1 MKLTRKQLKE
11 KYKELVFTYGKECM
25 LEQIDEHY
33 MPQSIR
39 ERLPGY
45 KEEEDKL
52 YLYKGQYLVKGYNVK
67 YLENISEDEQQ
78 RLLTAMH
85 NYKERILF
93 ERCKKRNEDLE
104 R

>member
-1 MKLTRKQLKE
+1 MTREQLKE
-11 KYKELVFTYGKECM
+11 KYKDLVFTYGRECM

-39 ERLPGY
+39 EKLPGY

-52 YLYKGQYLVKGYNVK
+52 YLYKGQYLIKGYNVR
-67 YLENISEDEQQ
+67 YLENISKEDQQ
-78 RLLTAMH
+78 RLLVALH

-93 ERCKKRNEDLE
+93 EKYKKRNDDLE